1 MEDHFLRKRSWDFG
15 WTLRGSAVVI
25 DSLGFAD
32 GLGLAIWTGGGG
44 ARVLEMDKDSFLR
57 ELG

>member
-44 ARVLEMDKDSFLR
+44 ARVLEMDKD
-57 ELG
+57 